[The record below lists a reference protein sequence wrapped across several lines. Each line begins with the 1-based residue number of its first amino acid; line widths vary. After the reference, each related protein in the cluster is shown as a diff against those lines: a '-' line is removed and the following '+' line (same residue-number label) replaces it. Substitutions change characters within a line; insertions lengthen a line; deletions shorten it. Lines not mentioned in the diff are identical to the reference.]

1 MRTRWITTFA
11 TLAVLAAC
19 AQSEPNDSAR
29 PAPGGNAPDVSAGGG
44 RPVDASPPPTDSG
57 QNPDACVSSSPE
69 CCPPPE
75 FPGCETLSEVACGES
90 MYCFSIIG
98 YLCSP
103 PNTDAGVPDATFLA
117 CRPLCFGTPEIMG
130 MAYDPNEPSQCY
142 MFAHSYF
149 PEGWVE
155 VPYGEVL
162 PGMCGT

>member
-1 MRTRWITTFA
+1 MRTIPIAPNLLMSTFA
-11 TLAVLAAC
+11 AITIQTAC
-19 AQSEPNDSAR
+19 AQSEPDENAV
-29 PAPGGNAPDVSAGGG
+29 PGPGGQAAGG
-44 RPVDASPPPTDSG
+44 
-57 QNPDACVSSSPE
+57 QNADACVSSSPE

-98 YLCSP
+98 YLYSP